1 MMSLS
6 LVRYVL
12 KGALR
17 DKVYL
22 SALIG
27 MIVGVSLSFFSA
39 SAALTEQDQFSLVFM
54 AGGLRLL
61 GLAGLVLFV
70 VFFVRRS
77 FDARDVEYL
86 LTRPVSRF
94 AFVFSHNIAFT
105 VLACGIAAA
114 LSLGVVTFASDM
126 GQIAGSL
133 LWATGITFEYIIMAN
148 LAFFFAMVL
157 SSPVSAGLATA
168 GFYVL
173 GRLMGQILGVIYF
186 PTGDLPGFQILASV
200 MKIIS
205 MITPRFD
212 LMAQTSWLLYG
223 TTQIMRDYALVI
235 CGGGVFLAL
244 IITATVIDLVRREF

>member
-1 MMSLS
+1 MISLS

-22 SALIG
+22 AVLIG
-27 MIVGVSLSFFSA
+27 MVVGVSLSIFSA

-54 AGGLRLL
+54 AAGLRLL

-86 LTRPVSRF
+86 LTRPISRF
-94 AFVFSHNIAFT
+94 SFVFSHSFAFT
-105 VLACGIAAA
+105 ILALGIALA
-114 LSLGVVTFASDM
+114 LSIGVVSFATDM
-126 GQIAGSL
+126 GQFSGSM
-133 LWATGITFEYIIMAN
+133 LWATGVIFEYIIMAN

-157 SSPVSAGLATA
+157 SSPVAAGLATA

-186 PTGDLPGFQILASV
+186 PTGDIPGFQLLAAL
-200 MKIIS
+200 MKMIS

-223 TTQIMRDYALVI
+223 TDQLMQNYALVI
-235 CGGGVFLAL
+235 GGGGVFLAL
-244 IITATVIDLVRREF
+244 VITATVIDLVRREF